1 MMGPMNSPSS
11 EKVWVWAVV
20 FAVGFGAGYGLMS
33 LAVGEPASAEPQAV
47 LEPPAAR
54 PAAEPVNAPAEAVA
68 VAEPVA
74 PAAEA
79 AVPAEGAVPPVVDAP
94 AEPVAAE
101 VAAPEVAEGEE
112 PAEADAPAE
121 VAEIAEPAEIVPA
134 EPAGPTWW
142 DACVGKVCAVDFG
155 AITGGLLVRRGT
167 VEHGARINWDTDYAG
182 APRVDVLPTEP
193 NIKVRV
199 HGVALDA
206 DGVPAAAEVVWN
218 NGATKIAGVISLNL
232 GDATKRVRFIAPTAP

>member
-1 MMGPMNSPSS
+1 MMAPMNSPSS

-47 LEPPAAR
+47 LEAPVAAPAVDPA
-54 PAAEPVNAPAEAVA
+54 PASAAEVA
-68 VAEPVA
+68 AAEPVA
-74 PAAEA
+74 PVAEPTLPAA
-79 AVPAEGAVPPVVDAP
+79 GAVPPVVDAP

-101 VAAPEVAEGEE
+101 VASPELAEGDA
-112 PAEADAPAE
+112 PSAAAEPAE
-121 VAEIAEPAEIVPA
+121 VAAPAEIEPAAPA
-134 EPAGPTWW
+134 EPTWW

-167 VEHGARINWDTDYAG
+167 VEHGATINWDTDYAA

-193 NIKVRV
+193 NIKVKV

-206 DGVPAAAEVVWN
+206 EGVPAAAEVVWT
-218 NGATKIAGVISLNL
+218 NGATTIAGVISLNL
-232 GDATKRVRFIAPTAP
+232 GDPTKRVRFIAPTTP

>member
-1 MMGPMNSPSS
+1 MMAPMNSPSS

-47 LEPPAAR
+47 LQPPAPP
-54 PAAEPVNAPAEAVA
+54 PAAEPAPGEEVA
-68 VAEPVA
+68 AAEPVA
-74 PAAEA
+74 PAAEPEA
-79 AVPAEGAVPPVVDAP
+79 PAEGAVPPVVDAP
-94 AEPVAAE
+94 AEPVVAEVAALDLAEDEAPAAPDEPAE
-101 VAAPEVAEGEE
+101 VAAPAEVE
-112 PAEADAPAE
+112 PAAPAE
-121 VAEIAEPAEIVPA
+121 
-134 EPAGPTWW
+134 PTWW

-167 VEHGARINWDTDYAG
+167 VEQGATINWDTDYAG
-182 APRVDVLPTEP
+182 APRIDVLPTEP

-218 NGATKIAGVISLNL
+218 NGAAKIAGVISLNL
-232 GDATKRVRFIAPTAP
+232 GDATKRVRFIPPTTP